1 MKYAKKP
8 EELIGK
14 HILDIVAPED
24 RGIAEYKINE
34 RRTGARATSD
44 MEMRLLLSPPEK
56 EAAGEE
62 RYFSVSAEG
71 IYTRDTPDKHSFMGT
86 QGYCA
91 RHQPSETVGV
101 SIGAVQKNG
110 GHRQLWRPASPTI

>member
-1 MKYAKKP
+1 MKYAKQP
-8 EELIGK
+8 EELIGT

-34 RRTGARATSD
+34 RRTGERATSD

-71 IYTRDTPDKHSFMGT
+71 IYTKDAPDKHSFMGT
-86 QGYCA
+86 QGIA
-91 RHQPSETVGV
+91 RDISRRKLLEYQLEQSKKMEA
-101 SIGAVQKNG
+101 IGS
-110 GHRQLWRPASPTI
+110 WRPASPTI